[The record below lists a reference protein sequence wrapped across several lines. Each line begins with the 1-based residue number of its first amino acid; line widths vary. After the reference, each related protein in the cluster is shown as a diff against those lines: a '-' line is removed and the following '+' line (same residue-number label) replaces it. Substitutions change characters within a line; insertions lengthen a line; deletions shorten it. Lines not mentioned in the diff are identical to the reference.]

1 MANICHISIIE
12 GVGVLN
18 DTGLGKLYL
27 MSINNMQG
35 KRMESQN
42 ENLPKLLSDVIVNC
56 VSAVKNGNPFDACP
70 WIMIEE
76 MLGTKKTE
84 ELLSF

>member
-1 MANICHISIIE
+1 
-12 GVGVLN
+12 
-18 DTGLGKLYL
+18 
-27 MSINNMQG
+27 
-35 KRMESQN
+35 MESQN